1 MIASVFTPN
10 GIVVATASYDS
21 FLEYVEYENDT
32 VMSPINIE
40 GLTHTYLFYRKY
52 SLTFNVLSSQLQG
65 VALVEKFEDL
75 SQ

>member
-52 SLTFNVLSSQLQG
+52 SP
-65 VALVEKFEDL
+65 
-75 SQ
+75 